1 MLPPSDAL
9 RNELKQWFGHG
20 DFREGQR
27 EIVEAALA
35 GKDTLAILPTGGG
48 KSLTYQL
55 PAMLL
60 PGATLILSPLIALM
74 KDQAENLPPD
84 VAARTTVI
92 NSSLEPAEIGRRLT
106 LVRQGKI
113 KMIYAA
119 PERLRQPPFL
129 HALRRAG
136 VSLVVV
142 DEAHCI
148 SQWGHDF
155 RPDYRAVGKA
165 IKSLAPRSVL
175 AVTATAPPEIADDI
189 ERQLGRS
196 VERMVS
202 PTFRDNLFLA
212 CHRAQSEDD
221 KLQAT
226 VDFCRNTEGAG
237 LVYAGSRDKVEQ
249 LARMLTRQG
258 VSAGFYH
265 AGLPPQERAA
275 AQDRFMQGNV
285 RVMAATV
292 AFGMG
297 VDKSD
302 IRFILHF
309 HPSRNLENYYQEAG
323 RAGRDG
329 IKSTCVVL
337 YSAADASN
345 AARRLREETL
355 TLAEVRGVYQAA
367 QRALK
372 PYGGIGPVGMEELSG
387 GDEAQEDI
395 VRSVLPLLEE
405 SGMLVRHTDIPRR
418 MSLYPSPMEFS
429 DADRPTEWNAFER
442 AVGEGGDFSPQYLSK
457 EADIAL
463 PELEASALHWQE
475 EGYVTYRPGPRS
487 WLIEILPAPAEAK
500 ARMEEMLRHR
510 EQGAKE
516 RMEAMRDYARQNV
529 CRHAAIARYFGDR
542 WARRNCGMCDVCTGE
557 TPLADSSPSA
567 GTSVERS
574 ETDPALA
581 PIAALHAVA
590 DLTRGA
596 YPFAVGKS
604 GLVRILR
611 GTPDAPVKPTR
622 TEAFG
627 ALSGWKKGEVERLID
642 ALTEQ
647 NYFQRDEEDEY
658 RRLYLTRMGND
669 AFADGICDI
678 VWRGSPSAN
687 SAPKSAARAGTR
699 AAKDAEIAGAD
710 GDADPRLFEKLRAW
724 RYQIAQSEN
733 IPPYVVF
740 PDKVLTF
747 LAARRPANEFDLLNI
762 PGIGPAKATK
772 YGEMILEIVRKF
784 EN

>member
-1 MLPPSDAL
+1 MAADEL
-9 RNELKQWFGHG
+9 RAELKSLFGHD
-20 DFREGQR
+20 DFRDGQR

-35 GKDTLAILPTGGG
+35 GNNTLAILPTGGG

-74 KDQAENLPPD
+74 KDQAENLPPA
-84 VAARTTVI
+84 VAERTTVI
-92 NSSLEPAEIGRRLT
+92 NSSLEPSEIGRRLA

-113 KMIYAA
+113 KLIYAA

-165 IKSLAPRSVL
+165 IKALAPRSVL

-189 ERQLGRS
+189 ERQLGRN

-212 CHRAQSEDD
+212 CHRTQSEDD

-265 AGLPPQERAA
+265 AGLPPEERAT
-275 AQDRFMQGNV
+275 AQDRFMQGKV

-329 IKSTCVVL
+329 IRSTCVLL
-337 YSAADASN
+337 YSASDAAN
-345 AARRLREETL
+345 AARHLREETL
-355 TLAEVRGVYQAA
+355 TLAEVGAIYQKAKTI
-367 QRALK
+367 LK
-372 PYGGIGPVGMEELSG
+372 PYDGIGPVSMDELSG
-387 GDEAQEDI
+387 GDTAQEDLI
-395 VRSVLPLLEE
+395 RSVMPLLEE
-405 SGMLVRHTDIPRR
+405 AGLLIRHADMPRR
-418 MSLYPSPMEFS
+418 MSLYPAPLSFE
-429 DADRPTEWNAFER
+429 DNDRPAEWNAFER
-442 AVGEGGDFSPQYLSK
+442 AVGDGGDFSPQYLSK

-487 WLIEILPAPAEAK
+487 WLIEMLPAPPDAK
-500 ARMEEMLRHR
+500 ARMLEMLHHR
-510 EQGAKE
+510 ERGAKE
-516 RMEAMRDYARQNV
+516 RMEAMRDYARQDV

-542 WARRNCGMCDVCTGE
+542 WPRKNCGMCDVCTGE
-557 TPLADSSPSA
+557 TPLADSSPSVA
-567 GTSVERS
+567 SGAAVERAA
-574 ETDPALA
+574 TDPALA
-581 PIAALHAVA
+581 PIAALHAVS

-611 GTPDAPVKPTR
+611 GTPDAPVKPGR
-622 TEAFG
+622 TAAYG
-627 ALSGWKKGEVERLID
+627 ALTGWKKAEVERLID

-647 NYFQRDEEDEY
+647 NYLHRDEDDEY
-658 RRLYLTRMGND
+658 RRLYLTQPGQD
-669 AFADGICDI
+669 AFADGACDI
-678 VWRGSPSAN
+678 VWRSSPAPKAPSA
-687 SAPKSAARAGTR
+687 SRPSRSVSVSPGATPIDEDIAP
-699 AAKDAEIAGAD
+699 
-710 GDADPRLFEKLRAW
+710 DPALFEKLRAW
-724 RYQIAQSEN
+724 RYQTAQSEN
-733 IPPYVVF
+733 VPPYVVF
-740 PDKVLTF
+740 PDKVLIA
-747 LAARRPANEFDLLNI
+747 LSARRPANEFDLL
-762 PGIGPAKATK
+762 
-772 YGEMILEIVRKF
+772 
-784 EN
+784 